1 MHSTSR
7 SAILCNT
14 ALLQS
19 ICICTFVL
27 IMSEMDIKRYAF
39 NASTRSIEAKTL
51 DYLWEK
57 AEQTTVVHRA
67 EFYQLIWIEQG
78 VLHLSIDFE
87 DLHIGASQALLI
99 SPGQVC

>member
-1 MHSTSR
+1 MYLYLCIVM
-7 SAILCNT
+7 SA
-14 ALLQS
+14 
-19 ICICTFVL
+19 V
-27 IMSEMDIKRYAF
+27 DIKRYAF

-57 AEQTTVVHRA
+57 AKQTTIAHRA

-87 DLHIGASQALLI
+87 NLQLKTSQALLI
-99 SPGQVC
+99 SPGQVCQFSLDSYPRFTSSV